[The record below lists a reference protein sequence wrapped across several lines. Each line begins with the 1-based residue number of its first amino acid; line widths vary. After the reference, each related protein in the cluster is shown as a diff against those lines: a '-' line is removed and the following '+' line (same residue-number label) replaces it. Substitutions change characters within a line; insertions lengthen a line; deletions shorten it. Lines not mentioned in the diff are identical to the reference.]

1 MRPFVSFCQCA
12 RQKANE
18 LEDYQTVSVAG
29 THLEGDD
36 EPAVKKRKMA
46 KEVSFLPFPLC
57 LSSRVLWASASA
69 NQKTANN
76 ILRVKPEELLLW
88 FAHKR
93 KCSSRVKD
101 KQVDCAG
108 NLQHE

>member
-1 MRPFVSFCQCA
+1 MINEACTPLCLFCQCA

-29 THLEGDD
+29 TQLDGDD

-57 LSSRVLWASASA
+57 ITSRVFWASASA

-76 ILRVKPEELLLW
+76 ILHEKPEELLLW
-88 FAHKR
+88 FAHK
-93 KCSSRVKD
+93 
-101 KQVDCAG
+101 
-108 NLQHE
+108 